1 MAVICFA
8 GVGDEL
14 VQQREAV
21 LAEFDRAARFST
33 DQAITVP
40 VRGWRLDTNLL
51 KWFGGQASIHLLRV
65 AIKTEPLNNRHT
77 ALLMQSGLV
86 RNLVHAVLAA
96 QEQWLEVEGL
106 PRQLLDEAGGFQ
118 GSDLARHL
126 LFDKAKGS
134 GASRDLGRRFA
145 LQLAA
150 LALVSSRRFLRIAV
164 LQEVQGRR
172 TEYAGPAFQGV
183 RSLVLEAF
191 KEVCQ
196 QRIGA
201 LQ

>member
-1 MAVICFA
+1 
-8 GVGDEL
+8 
-14 VQQREAV
+14 
-21 LAEFDRAARFST
+21 
-33 DQAITVP
+33 
-40 VRGWRLDTNLL
+40 
-51 KWFGGQASIHLLRV
+51 
-65 AIKTEPLNNRHT
+65 
-77 ALLMQSGLV
+77 MQSSLV

-96 QEQWLEVEGL
+96 QEQWLEVKCL

-145 LQLAA
+145 LELAA
-150 LALVSSRRFLRIAV
+150 LALVSSRRFSRVAV

-172 TEYAGPAFQGV
+172 TENVGPAFQGV

-191 KEVCQ
+191 IEVCQ
-196 QRIGA
+196 QRIRA
-201 LQ
+201 LQYSFLLDLARLNDCLLRIKEYWQLIALRVVGL